1 MPASDL
7 PATLNSDIHTKQLPV
22 VEGQLD
28 HSFAAIDWQAPWL
41 SHITQLGYIS
51 NTIERL
57 SRSEPQRNSLDSL
70 GTLGDLESL
79 DNSKSPNKHDIN
91 ASDINTPDT
100 IAKVLKTAMTQQ
112 ADHLEQPLPHTKPTH
127 DHKSQTLQF
136 VSQNV
141 LPEGEAYEQFIGTTG
156 NIPTRD
162 NLHDLF
168 NGSIWLTFPKTK
180 AMLNYYHMLEI
191 AKQGISERRG
201 RVRDTITVFD
211 ENGAVLVTADPNIGE
226 ALVDFDWQA
235 SLVKPRAKWDNPAQ
249 PNTSAH
255 AAVYIFG
262 HALLEQLVHPRK
274 PLCAHSIVIHVAQE
288 FFTLLL
294 AERMRYLDDK
304 VAEYMD
310 TLLSNDE
317 VKPRQLAPLPI
328 LGVPHFWAENADTDF
343 YEDSYVFRSGRRKK
357 DKK

>member
-7 PATLNSDIHTKQLPV
+7 LATHNSVTHTKQLPV

-28 HSFAAIDWQAPWL
+28 NSFATIDWQVPWL
-41 SHITQLGYIS
+41 SHITQLSYIS

-57 SRSEPQRNSLDSL
+57 SRSKPQRNSLDSL
-70 GTLGDLESL
+70 GNLGDSESL
-79 DNSKSPNKHDIN
+79 DNAKSLYEHDIN
-91 ASDINTPDT
+91 ASGINTPDT
-100 IAKVLKTAMTQQ
+100 IAKVLKTAMMQK
-112 ADHLEQPLPHTKPTH
+112 ADHLQQPLPHTKPAH

-136 VSQNV
+136 VSQNA
-141 LPEGEAYEQFIGTTG
+141 LPEGEAYEHFIGTTG

-211 ENGAVLVTADPNIGE
+211 ENGAVLVTSDASIGE

-235 SLVKPRAKWDNPAQ
+235 SLVKPRAKWDNPTQPDNSAQ
-249 PNTSAH
+249 

-262 HALLEQLVHPRK
+262 HALLEQLVCPRK

-288 FFTLLL
+288 FFTLSL

-310 TLLSNDE
+310 TLLSNDD

-328 LGVPHFWAENADTDF
+328 LGVPHFWAENADTGF

>member
-7 PATLNSDIHTKQLPV
+7 PDTLNSDTHTKQLPV

-28 HSFAAIDWQAPWL
+28 NSFAEIDWQAPWL
-41 SHITQLGYIS
+41 SHITQLSYIS
-51 NTIERL
+51 STIERL
-57 SRSEPQRNSLDSL
+57 SRSSLQRDSL
-70 GTLGDLESL
+70 NGLGNAKNL
-79 DNSKSPNKHDIN
+79 DAHDIHT
-91 ASDINTPDT
+91 SGINTLDM

-112 ADHLEQPLPHTKPTH
+112 ADQLQQPLPHTKPAH
-127 DHKSQTLQF
+127 EHKFQTLQF
-136 VSQNV
+136 VSQNA

-180 AMLNYYHMLEI
+180 AVLNYYHMLEI
-191 AKQGISERRG
+191 EKQGISERRG

-211 ENGAVLVTADPNIGE
+211 ENGAVLVTSDASIGE
-226 ALVDFDWQA
+226 ALVNFDWQA
-235 SLVKPRAKWDNPAQ
+235 SLVTPRAKWDNPTQ
-249 PNTSAH
+249 PNNNAQ

-288 FFTLLL
+288 FFTRPL
-294 AERMRYLDDK
+294 AERMNCLDSK

-310 TLLSNDE
+310 TLLSNDD

-328 LGVPHFWAENADTDF
+328 LGVPHFWAENKAADF

-357 DKK
+357 NKN

>member
-7 PATLNSDIHTKQLPV
+7 PATHNSVTHTKQLPV

-28 HSFAAIDWQAPWL
+28 NSFATIDWQVPWL
-41 SHITQLGYIS
+41 SHITQLSYIS

-57 SRSEPQRNSLDSL
+57 SRSKAQRNSLDDSEGL
-70 GTLGDLESL
+70 DNVKSL
-79 DNSKSPNKHDIN
+79 DEHDIN

-100 IAKVLKTAMTQQ
+100 IAKVLKTSIAQQ
-112 ADHLEQPLPHTKPTH
+112 SEHLQKPLPHTKPAH
-127 DHKSQTLQF
+127 DHRSQTLQF
-136 VSQNV
+136 VSQNA
-141 LPEGEAYEQFIGTTG
+141 LPEGEAYEHFIGTTG

-201 RVRDTITVFD
+201 HVRDTITVFD
-211 ENGAVLVTADPNIGE
+211 ENGAVLVTSDASIGE
-226 ALVDFDWQA
+226 ALVDFDWHA

-249 PNTSAH
+249 PNTNVQ

-262 HALLEQLVHPRK
+262 HALLEQLLHPRK

-288 FFTLLL
+288 FFTLSL
-294 AERMRYLDDK
+294 AERMSYLDDK

-310 TLLSNDE
+310 TLLSNDD
-317 VKPRQLAPLPI
+317 VKPRQLASLPI

-343 YEDSYVFRSGRRKK
+343 YEDRYVFRSGRRKK

>member
-1 MPASDL
+1 MPASNS
-7 PATLNSDIHTKQLPV
+7 PATLNFDTHIKQLPIV
-22 VEGQLD
+22 QGQLD
-28 HSFAAIDWQAPWL
+28 NSFADIDWQAPWL
-41 SHITQLGYIS
+41 SHITQVSYIS

-57 SRSEPQRNSLDSL
+57 SRSKLQRNSLDGSDDSE
-70 GTLGDLESL
+70 GL
-79 DNSKSPNKHDIN
+79 DNEKSLNGHNMN
-91 ASDINTPDT
+91 ASDINTPD
-100 IAKVLKTAMTQQ
+100 IIGKVLKTAMAQQ
-112 ADHLEQPLPHTKPTH
+112 ADDLQQPLPHTRPAH
-127 DHKSQTLQF
+127 DYESQTLQF
-136 VSQNV
+136 VSQNA
-141 LPEGEAYEQFIGTTG
+141 LPEGEAYEHFIGTTG

-180 AMLNYYHMLEI
+180 AVLNYHHMLEI

-211 ENGAVLVTADPNIGE
+211 ENGAVLVTSDASIGE

-235 SLVKPRAKWDNPAQ
+235 SLVKPRAKWDNPTQ
-249 PNTSAH
+249 PNSSAQ

-274 PLCAHSIVIHVAQE
+274 PLCAHSIVVHVAQK
-288 FFTLLL
+288 FFTLSL
-294 AERMRYLDDK
+294 AERMSCLDDK

-310 TLLSNDE
+310 RLLSNDD

-328 LGVPHFWAENADTDF
+328 LGVPHFWAENADIGF
-343 YEDSYVFRSGRRKK
+343 YEDSYVFRSGRRQKNKK
-357 DKK
+357 

>member
-7 PATLNSDIHTKQLPV
+7 PATLNSDTHTKQLLV

-28 HSFAAIDWQAPWL
+28 NSFAAIDWQVSWL
-41 SHITQLGYIS
+41 SHITQLSYIS
-51 NTIERL
+51 NTIEHL
-57 SRSEPQRNSLDSL
+57 SRSKLQRNSLDDSECLDDTKSL
-70 GTLGDLESL
+70 Y
-79 DNSKSPNKHDIN
+79 KHDIN

-100 IAKVLKTAMTQQ
+100 IAKVLKAAMAQQ
-112 ADHLEQPLPHTKPTH
+112 AEYLQQPLPHTKPAH

-136 VSQNV
+136 VSQNA
-141 LPEGEAYEQFIGTTG
+141 LPEGEAYEHFIGTTG

-180 AMLNYYHMLEI
+180 AVLNYHHMLEI

-201 RVRDTITVFD
+201 HVRDTITVFD
-211 ENGAVLVTADPNIGE
+211 ENGAVLVTSDANIGK
-226 ALVDFDWQA
+226 ALIDFDWQA
-235 SLVKPRAKWDNPAQ
+235 SLVKPRVKWDNPTQ
-249 PNTSAH
+249 PNSSAQ

-288 FFTLLL
+288 FFTLSL
-294 AERMRYLDDK
+294 AERMSYLDDK
-304 VAEYMD
+304 VAEHMD
-310 TLLSNDE
+310 KLLSNDD

-328 LGVPHFWAENADTDF
+328 LGVPHFWAENANTGF

-357 DKK
+357 DKN

>member
-1 MPASDL
+1 MPANDL
-7 PATLNSDIHTKQLPV
+7 PATLNSDTHTKQLPV

-28 HSFAAIDWQAPWL
+28 NSFADIDWQAPWL
-41 SHITQLGYIS
+41 SHIVQLHYLS
-51 NTIERL
+51 NSIEHL
-57 SRSEPQRNSLDSL
+57 SRPSQQNSLSESDSL
-70 GTLGDLESL
+70 DE
-79 DNSKSPNKHDIN
+79 HDIN

-100 IAKVLKTAMTQQ
+100 IAKVLKTAMMQQ
-112 ADHLEQPLPHTKPTH
+112 AEHLQQPLQHTKPAH
-127 DHKSQTLQF
+127 NYKSQTLQF
-136 VSQNV
+136 VSQNA
-141 LPEGEAYEQFIGTTG
+141 LPEGEAYEHFIGTTG

-211 ENGAVLVTADPNIGE
+211 ENGAVLVTFDANIGK
-226 ALVDFDWQA
+226 ALIDFDWQA

-249 PNTSAH
+249 PNTNVQ

-288 FFTLLL
+288 FFTLSL
-294 AERMRYLDDK
+294 AERMSYLDDK

-310 TLLSNDE
+310 TLLSKDD
-317 VKPRQLAPLPI
+317 VTPRQLAPLPI
-328 LGVPHFWAENADTDF
+328 LGVPHFWAENTNTDF
-343 YEDSYVFRSGRRKK
+343 YEDSYVFRSGRRQKNKK
-357 DKK
+357 

>member
-7 PATLNSDIHTKQLPV
+7 PATLNSDTHTKQLPV

-28 HSFAAIDWQAPWL
+28 NSFATIDWQVPWL
-41 SHITQLGYIS
+41 SHITQLSYIS

-57 SRSEPQRNSLDSL
+57 SRSKSQRNSLDGL
-70 GTLGDLESL
+70 GNLGDSEGL
-79 DNSKSPNKHDIN
+79 DNEKSTNGHNMN
-91 ASDINTPDT
+91 ASDINTPD
-100 IAKVLKTAMTQQ
+100 IIGKVLKTAMAQR
-112 ADHLEQPLPHTKPTH
+112 ADDLQQPLPHTKPTH

-136 VSQNV
+136 VSQNA
-141 LPEGEAYEQFIGTTG
+141 LPEGEAYEHFIGTTG
-156 NIPTRD
+156 NIPTHD

-211 ENGAVLVTADPNIGE
+211 ENGAVLVTSDASIGK

-235 SLVKPRAKWDNPAQ
+235 SLVNPRAKWDNPAQ
-249 PNTSAH
+249 PNTSAQ

-288 FFTLLL
+288 FFTLSL

-310 TLLSNDE
+310 TLLSNND